1 MNPEHVKKFEERFGA
16 GLPKEERA
24 RFFAKADGFYKL
36 MQVNMSFEAF
46 SAGLDAAQDHSL
58 NALGA
63 IHNMALAGD
72 DQ

>member
-1 MNPEHVKKFEERFGA
+1 MNPEHVKKFEEWFGA
-16 GLPKEERA
+16 GLLRDERPWT
-24 RFFAKADGFYKL
+24 FAKADGAYKQT
-36 MQVNMSFEAF
+36 QVSLSFKAF